1 MANQK
6 DFRIKNGL
14 VVEEGAVIAG
24 LTYPTTDGSAGHI
37 LVTDGAGNLTFQKNP
52 ISEVTSEPMGFVTRT
67 DSTISFNNSTRVFT
81 IAPTSTSY
89 EVWTKGTKRVVS
101 SSLTVTIP
109 NTSGLYYVYFD
120 ASGNLQQQTSFFNLE
135 TQTPVAYI
143 YWNATQSSASFI
155 ADERHGV
162 VMDWRTHEYLH
173 RTHGAQ
179 FASGFGASNYTVG
192 GNGSLDSHM
201 QLDLAGGSFYDE
213 DLKIDI
219 VHSNSPSNIWEQDL
233 QGPAKIPM
241 FYLDGAAAEWKV
253 DASTNFPLKQGTS
266 RPQYNN
272 PNSGNWTTTDINENK
287 YGVTFIL
294 ATNNINNPIIGIIGQ
309 DAKDSQGDAE
319 AINFGDLVLTGFPI
333 VEYRPLYKIVYKC
346 SSTMANTPKA
356 SLVSIWDM
364 RTITQ
369 VVLSAYNATDHGNLS
384 GLGDDDHT
392 QYVHISENRT
402 ISADHTFTGDL
413 SLPNTSIGKLKDVD
427 LTTTPP
433 TNGKALIWNSTSNK
447 FVPGES
453 FSLSDFNTAIGN
465 TSINALSDVN
475 TNSTPPTSGQAL
487 VWNGT
492 NFVPGD
498 VTADF
503 LGLTDTPNSYS
514 GQANRVIKVNN
525 SANGIEFGDLV
536 SGSQSREVFTSDGAT
551 TAYTLSNT
559 YGGQN
564 SILVFVDGVIQYPG
578 SNFTLSGSILTLL
591 GTPALDA
598 RIEVFGLTP
607 LTTEVTPGDGTVT
620 AKKLAASAYTRDV
633 FTGNGTLT
641 TFNLTGDV
649 GTELAPFV
657 FVGGILQDPI
667 SGYNINVLATPQTI
681 TFTEAIPNATEVV
694 VVYGPVNVTGVPSDG
709 TVSFQKMAS
718 SVFNYDTF
726 TGTGSQ
732 TVFTLSQTALSAKH
746 VLVSVASVLQTP
758 ETAYTISGNTLT
770 FSSAPA
776 NGAAITARFFVG
788 GTVGVPSDNSVST
801 IKIQDGAV
809 TTAKLAAAAVTTAKI
824 ANSAITTALIAD
836 GSITSDKIANGTV
849 IAADILDGTITKA
862 KLNFNPEDDAV
873 ALAIALG

>member
-1 MANQK
+1 VANQK
-6 DFRIKNGL
+6 DFRVKNGL

-24 LTYPTTDGSAGHI
+24 LTYPTTDGSAGHVLI
-37 LVTDGAGNLTFQKNP
+37 TDGAGNLTFQKNP
-52 ISEVTSEPMGFVTRT
+52 ISEVTNEPMGFVART

-81 IAPTSTSY
+81 IAPASTSY

-120 ASGNLQQQTSFFNLE
+120 ASGDLQQQTSFFNLE
-135 TQTPVAYI
+135 TQTPVAYV
-143 YWNATQSSASFI
+143 YWNATQSYASFV

-162 VMDWRTHEYLH
+162 VMDWKTHEYLH

-179 FASGFGASNYTVG
+179 FANGFGASNYTVG

-201 QLDLAGGSFYDE
+201 QLDLDGGSFYDE

-219 VHSNSPSNIWEQDL
+219 VHSNSPSAVWQQDL

-253 DASTNFPLKQGTS
+253 DTSTNFPLKQGSS

-319 AINFGDLVLTGFPI
+319 AINFADLVLTGFPI
-333 VEYRPLYKIVYKC
+333 VEFRPLYKIVYKC
-346 SSTMANTPKA
+346 SSAMANTPKA

-369 VVLSAYNATDHGNLS
+369 VTLSQYNATDHGNLS

-392 QYVHISENRT
+392 QYVHISQART
-402 ISADHTFTGDL
+402 ISANHTFTGDL
-413 SLPNTSIGKLKDVD
+413 TLSNTSIGKMKDVD

-433 TNGKALIWNSTSNK
+433 TNGKALIWNSTSSK

-453 FSLSDFNTAIGN
+453 FSLSDFNTAISN
-465 TSINALSDVN
+465 TSINALDDVDTN
-475 TNSTPPTSGQAL
+475 TTAPVTGQAL
-487 VWNGT
+487 IWDGT

-503 LGLTDTPNSYS
+503 LGLTDSPNSYS
-514 GQANRVIKVNN
+514 GQANRIVKVNN
-525 SANGIEFGDLV
+525 SANGLEFGDLV
-536 SGSQSREVFTSDGAT
+536 AGSQSREVFTSDGST
-551 TAYTLSNT
+551 TIYTLSNT

-578 SNFTLSGSILTLL
+578 SNFTLSGSTLTLL
-591 GTPALDA
+591 GTPALSA

-607 LTTEVTPGDGTVT
+607 VTSEVTPGDGTVT
-620 AKKLAASAYTRDV
+620 AKKLAASAYTRDI
-633 FTGNGTLT
+633 FTGDGTET
-641 TFNLTGDV
+641 TWELSGDV

-657 FVGGILQDPI
+657 YVGGILQDP
-667 SGYNINVLATPQTI
+667 GTAYNIDVVSNPQTI
-681 TFTEAIPNATEVV
+681 TFTEAIPNATEIT

-709 TVSFQKMAS
+709 SITFQKMAS
-718 SVFNYDTF
+718 SVFAYDTF
-726 TGTGSQ
+726 TGDGTD
-732 TVFTLSQTALSAKH
+732 TTFTLSQSALSAKH
-746 VLVSVASVLQTP
+746 LLVSVASVLQTP
-758 ETAYTISGNTLT
+758 ETAYTISGTTLT

-776 NGAAITARFFVG
+776 NGAAIIVRYFVAG
-788 GTVGVPSDNSVST
+788 VVGIPADNSVST
-801 IKIQDGAV
+801 IKIQDG
-809 TTAKLAAAAVTTAKI
+809 
-824 ANSAITTALIAD
+824 
-836 GSITSDKIANGTV
+836 TV
-849 IAADILDGTITKA
+849 TKA
-862 KLNFNPEDDAV
+862 KLAFNPEDDAV

>member
-6 DFRIKNGL
+6 DFRVKNGL

-24 LTYPTTDGSAGHI
+24 LSYPTTDGDAGYI
-37 LVTDGAGNLTFQKNP
+37 LTTDGAGNLTFQLNP
-52 ISEVTSEPMGFVTRT
+52 ISAAMGEPMGFLAREE
-67 DSTISFNNSTRVFT
+67 STISFSNSTRTFT
-81 IAPTSTSY
+81 IAPAVASY
-89 EVWTKGTKRVVS
+89 EVWTKGTKRVFTTS
-101 SSLTVTIP
+101 QTVTID

-120 ASGNLQQQTSFFNLE
+120 KDGVLQQQTSFFNLE
-135 TQTPVAYI
+135 TQTPVAYV
-143 YWNATQSSASFI
+143 YWNATQGSASFI

-179 FASGFGASNYTVG
+179 FATGFSASNYVIG
-192 GNGSLDSHM
+192 GNGSLNSHM
-201 QLDLAGGSFYDE
+201 QLDLAGGVFYDE
-213 DLKIDI
+213 DLKITI
-219 VHSNSPSNIWEQDL
+219 THSDTPSNIWEQDL
-233 QGPAKIPM
+233 QGPARIPM
-241 FYLDGAAAEWKV
+241 FYLDGAAEWRMDTPTDYPV
-253 DASTNFPLKQGTS
+253 KQGTS
-266 RPQYNN
+266 RPRYNLN
-272 PNSGNWTTTDINENK
+272 TLGTWSTADISENK

-294 ATNNINNPIIGIIGQ
+294 ATNNINYPIIGIIGQ

-319 AINFGDLVLTGFPI
+319 AINFTDLVLTGFPV

-346 SSTMANTPKA
+346 SSAYANTPKA

-369 VVLSAYNATDHGNLS
+369 VTLSAYNATDHGNLS
-384 GLGDDDHT
+384 GLGDDDHL
-392 QYVHISENRT
+392 QYVHVSENRT
-402 ISADHTFTGDL
+402 ISASHTFTGNL

-433 TNGKALIWNSTSNK
+433 TNGKALIWNSATSK

-453 FSLSDFNTAIGN
+453 FSLSDFNTAIAS
-465 TSINALSDVN
+465 TSINALSDVDTN
-475 TNSTPPTSGQAL
+475 TSAPSNGQAL
-487 VWNGT
+487 IWNGT

-503 LGLTDTPNSYS
+503 LGLTDSPDSYS
-514 GQANRVIKVNN
+514 GQANRIVKVNN
-525 SANGIEFGDLV
+525 SANGLEFGDLV
-536 SGSQSREVFTSDGAT
+536 AGSQSRDVFTSDGAT
-551 TAYTLSNT
+551 TAYTLSHT

-578 SNFTLSGSILTLL
+578 TNFTLSGTTLTLL

-607 LTTEVTPGDGTVT
+607 VTTELTPGDGTVT
-620 AKKLAASAYTRDV
+620 AKKLAASAYTRDI
-633 FTGNGTLT
+633 FTADGTT
-641 TFNLTGDV
+641 TTWNLTGDV
-649 GTELAPFV
+649 GTQLAPFV

-667 SGYNINVLATPQTI
+667 SAYTINTVTNPQTI
-681 TFTEAIPNATEVV
+681 TFTEAIPSSTEIT

-709 TVSFQKMAS
+709 TITFQKMAS
-718 SVFNYDTF
+718 SVFAYDTF
-726 TGTGSQ
+726 TGNGST
-732 TVFTLSQTALSAKH
+732 TVFTLSQSALSAKH

-758 ETAYTISGNTLT
+758 ETSYTISGTTLT
-770 FSSAPA
+770 FSSAPP

-809 TTAKLAAAAVTTAKI
+809 TTAKI
-824 ANSAITTALIAD
+824 ASGAITTSLIAD

>member
-1 MANQK
+1 VANQK
-6 DFRIKNGL
+6 DFRVKNGL

-24 LTYPTTDGSAGHI
+24 LTYPTTDGSAGHVLI
-37 LVTDGAGNLTFQKNP
+37 TDGSGNLTFQKNP
-52 ISEVTSEPMGFVTRT
+52 ISEVTNEPMGFVART

-109 NTSGLYYVYFD
+109 NTSGFYFD
-120 ASGNLQQQTSFFNLE
+120 ASGDLQQQTSFFNLE
-135 TQTPVAYI
+135 TQTPVAYV
-143 YWNATQSSASFI
+143 YWNATQSYASFV

-162 VMDWRTHEYLH
+162 VMDWKTHEYLH

-179 FASGFGASNYTVG
+179 FANGFGASNYTVG

-201 QLDLAGGSFYDE
+201 QLDLDGGSFYDE

-219 VHSNSPSNIWEQDL
+219 VHSNSPVNVWEQDL

-253 DASTNFPLKQGTS
+253 DTSTNFPLKQGS
-266 RPQYNN
+266 VRPQYNN
-272 PNSGNWTTTDINENK
+272 PNSGTWTTTDIAENK

-309 DAKDSQGDAE
+309 QARDTQGEAE
-319 AINFGDLVLTGFPI
+319 SINFTDLVLTGFPI
-333 VEYRPLYKIVYKC
+333 VEFRPLYKIVYKC
-346 SSTMANTPKA
+346 SSAMANTPKA

-369 VVLSAYNATDHGNLS
+369 VTLSQYNATDHGNLS

-392 QYVHISENRT
+392 QYVHISQART

-413 SLPNTSIGKLKDVD
+413 TLSNTSIGKMKDVD

-433 TNGKALIWNSTSNK
+433 TNGKALIWNSTSSK

-453 FSLSDFNTAIGN
+453 FSLSDFNTAISN
-465 TSINALSDVN
+465 TSINALDDVDTN
-475 TNSTPPTSGQAL
+475 TTAPVSGQAL
-487 VWNGT
+487 VWDGT

-514 GQANRVIKVNN
+514 GQANRLVKVNN

-536 SGSQSREVFTSDGAT
+536 AGSQSREVFTSDGAT

-578 SNFTLSGSILTLL
+578 SNFTLSGSTLTLL
-591 GTPALDA
+591 GTPALSA

-607 LTTEVTPGDGTVT
+607 VTSEVTPGDGTVT
-620 AKKLAASAYTRDV
+620 AKKLAASAYTRDI
-633 FTGNGTLT
+633 FTGDGTET
-641 TFNLTGDV
+641 TWELSGDV

-657 FVGGILQDPI
+657 YVGGILQDP
-667 SGYNINVLATPQTI
+667 GTAYNIDVVSNPQTI
-681 TFTEAIPNATEVV
+681 TFTEAIPNATEIT

-709 TVSFQKMAS
+709 SITFQKMAS
-718 SVFNYDTF
+718 SVFAYDTF
-726 TGTGSQ
+726 TGDGTD
-732 TVFTLSQTALSAKH
+732 TTFTLSQSVLSAKH
-746 VLVSVASVLQTP
+746 LLVSVASVLQTP
-758 ETAYTISGNTLT
+758 ETSYTISGTTLT

-776 NGAAITARFFVG
+776 NGAAIIVRYFVAG
-788 GTVGVPSDNSVST
+788 VVGVPADNSVST

-809 TTAKLAAAAVTTAKI
+809 TKAKLA
-824 ANSAITTALIAD
+824 
-836 GSITSDKIANGTV
+836 
-849 IAADILDGTITKA
+849 
-862 KLNFNPEDDAV
+862 FNPEDDAV

>member
-6 DFRIKNGL
+6 DFRVKNGL

-52 ISEVTSEPMGFVTRT
+52 ISEVTNEPMGFVART
-67 DSTISFNNSTRVFT
+67 DSSISFNNSTRTFT
-81 IAPTSTSY
+81 IAPVSTYY

-101 SSLTVTIP
+101 STLTVTIP
-109 NTSGLYYVYFD
+109 NTSGLYYICFNAD
-120 ASGNLQQQTSFFNLE
+120 GTLIQQTSFFNLE
-135 TQTPVAYI
+135 NQTPVAYV
-143 YWNATQSSASFI
+143 YWNATQTYASFV

-162 VMDWRTHEYLH
+162 VMDWKTHEYLH

-179 FASGFGASNYTVG
+179 FASGFAASNYVVG

-201 QLDLAGGSFYDE
+201 QLDLDGGSFYDE

-219 VHSNSPSNIWEQDL
+219 VHSNTPANVWEQDL

-253 DASTNFPLKQGTS
+253 DTSTNFPLKSGVA

-272 PNSGNWTTTDINENK
+272 PNAGNWTTSDIAENK

-294 ATNNINNPIIGIIGQ
+294 ATNNINNPVIGIIGQ
-309 DAKDSQGDAE
+309 QARDTQGEAE

-333 VEYRPLYKIVYKC
+333 VEFRPLYKLVYKC
-346 SSTMANTPKA
+346 SSVYANTAKA

-369 VVLSAYNATDHGNLS
+369 VTLSQYNATDHGNLS

-392 QYVHISENRT
+392 QYVHISQPRT
-402 ISADHTFTGDL
+402 ISADHVFTGDL
-413 SLPNTSIGKLKDVD
+413 TLSNTSIGKMKDVD

-433 TNGKALIWNSTSNK
+433 TNGKALIWNSTSSK

-465 TSINALSDVN
+465 TSINALSDVDTN
-475 TNSTPPTSGQAL
+475 TTAPVSGQAL

-514 GQANRVIKVNN
+514 GQADRVVKVNS

-536 SGSQSREVFTSDGAT
+536 AGSQSREVFTSDGAT
-551 TAYTLSNT
+551 TIYTLSNT

-578 SNFTLSGSILTLL
+578 SNFTLSGSTLTLL

-607 LTTEVTPGDGTVT
+607 VTSEVTPGDGTVT
-620 AKKLAASAYTRDV
+620 AKKLAASAYTRDI
-633 FTGNGTLT
+633 FTGDGTET
-641 TFNLTGDV
+641 TWDLSGDV

-657 FVGGILQDPI
+657 YVGGILQDP
-667 SGYNINVLATPQTI
+667 GTAYNINVLTNPQTI
-681 TFTEAIPNATEVV
+681 TFTEAIPNATEIT
-694 VVYGPVNVTGVPSDG
+694 VVYGPVNVTGVPSDA
-709 TVSFQKMAS
+709 TISFQKMAP
-718 SVFNYDTF
+718 SVFAYDTF
-726 TGTGSQ
+726 TGDGTTTAFTMSQ
-732 TVFTLSQTALSAKH
+732 SALSAKH

-758 ETAYTISGNTLT
+758 ETAYTISGTTLT
-770 FSSAPA
+770 FSSPPSNSAS
-776 NGAAITARFFVG
+776 ITARYFVG
-788 GTVGVPSDNSVST
+788 GTVGIPADNSVST

-809 TTAKLAAAAVTTAKI
+809 TKAKLA
-824 ANSAITTALIAD
+824 
-836 GSITSDKIANGTV
+836 
-849 IAADILDGTITKA
+849 
-862 KLNFNPEDDAV
+862 FNPEDDAV

>member
-1 MANQK
+1 VANQK
-6 DFRIKNGL
+6 DFRVKNGL

-24 LTYPTTDGSAGHI
+24 LTYPTTDGSAGHVLI
-37 LVTDGAGNLTFQKNP
+37 TDGAGNLTFQKNP
-52 ISEVTSEPMGFVTRT
+52 ISEVTNEPMGFVART

-81 IAPTSTSY
+81 IAPASTSY

-120 ASGNLQQQTSFFNLE
+120 ASGDLQQQTSFFNLE
-135 TQTPVAYI
+135 TQTPVAYV
-143 YWNATQSSASFI
+143 YWNATQSYASFV

-162 VMDWRTHEYLH
+162 VMDWKTHEYLH

-201 QLDLAGGSFYDE
+201 QLDLDGGSFYDE

-219 VHSNSPSNIWEQDL
+219 VHSNSPSAVWQQDL

-253 DASTNFPLKQGTS
+253 DTSTNFPLKQGSS

-319 AINFGDLVLTGFPI
+319 AINFADLVLTGFPI
-333 VEYRPLYKIVYKC
+333 VEFRPLYKIVYKC
-346 SSTMANTPKA
+346 SSAMANTPKA

-369 VVLSAYNATDHGNLS
+369 VTLSQYNATDHGNLS

-392 QYVHISENRT
+392 QYVHISQART
-402 ISADHTFTGDL
+402 ISANHTFTGDL
-413 SLPNTSIGKLKDVD
+413 TLSNTSIGKMKDVD

-433 TNGKALIWNSTSNK
+433 TNGKALIWNSTSSK

-453 FSLSDFNTAIGN
+453 FSLSDFNTAISN
-465 TSINALSDVN
+465 TSINALDDVDTN
-475 TNSTPPTSGQAL
+475 TTAPVTGQAL
-487 VWNGT
+487 IWDGT

-503 LGLTDTPNSYS
+503 LGLTDSPNSYS
-514 GQANRVIKVNN
+514 GQANRIVKVNN
-525 SANGIEFGDLV
+525 SANGLEFGDLV
-536 SGSQSREVFTSDGAT
+536 AGSQSREVFTSDGST
-551 TAYTLSNT
+551 TIYTLSNT

-578 SNFTLSGSILTLL
+578 SNFTLSGSTLTLL
-591 GTPALDA
+591 GTPALSA

-607 LTTEVTPGDGTVT
+607 VTSEVTPGDGTVT
-620 AKKLAASAYTRDV
+620 AKKLAASAYTRDI
-633 FTGNGTLT
+633 FTGDGTET
-641 TFNLTGDV
+641 TWELSGDV

-657 FVGGILQDPI
+657 YVGGILQDP
-667 SGYNINVLATPQTI
+667 GTAYNIDVVSNPQTI
-681 TFTEAIPNATEVV
+681 TFTEAIPNATEIT

-709 TVSFQKMAS
+709 SITFQKMAS
-718 SVFNYDTF
+718 SVFAYDTF
-726 TGTGSQ
+726 TGDGTD
-732 TVFTLSQTALSAKH
+732 TTFTLSQSALSAKH
-746 VLVSVASVLQTP
+746 LLVSVASVLQTP
-758 ETAYTISGNTLT
+758 ETAYTISGTTLT

-776 NGAAITARFFVG
+776 NGAAIIVRYFVAG
-788 GTVGVPSDNSVST
+788 VVGIPADNSVST
-801 IKIQDGAV
+801 IKIQDG
-809 TTAKLAAAAVTTAKI
+809 
-824 ANSAITTALIAD
+824 
-836 GSITSDKIANGTV
+836 TV
-849 IAADILDGTITKA
+849 TKA
-862 KLNFNPEDDAV
+862 KLAFNPEDDAV